1 MFVYG
6 KAIHDS
12 NGRARGRRYLVSND
26 IRSAVLKSNKHE
38 TCQQKI
44 TTQLINERHMLVG
57 CYFYT
62 HISHLLGFDTND
74 MVSFNTKY
82 FFEVETQ
89 MNFLL
94 LLLFKF
100 YEPIC
105 KFLGRGGGGKNNYF
119 GLKC

>member
-1 MFVYG
+1 
-6 KAIHDS
+6 
-12 NGRARGRRYLVSND
+12 
-26 IRSAVLKSNKHE
+26 
-38 TCQQKI
+38 
-44 TTQLINERHMLVG
+44 MLVG

-89 MNFLL
+89 MDLLLLLL

-119 GLKC
+119 GLKY

>member
-1 MFVYG
+1 M
-6 KAIHDS
+6 
-12 NGRARGRRYLVSND
+12 VSND
-26 IRSAVLKSNKHE
+26 IKSAVLKSNKYE

-82 FFEVETQ
+82 FFDVETQ

-105 KFLGRGGGGKNNYF
+105 KFLG
-119 GLKC
+119 